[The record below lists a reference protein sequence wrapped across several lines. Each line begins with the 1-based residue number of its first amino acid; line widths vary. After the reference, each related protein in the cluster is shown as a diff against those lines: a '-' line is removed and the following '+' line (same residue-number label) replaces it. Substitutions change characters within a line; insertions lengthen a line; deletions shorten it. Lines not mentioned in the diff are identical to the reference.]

1 MAFAGQILRGFPA
14 PASRA
19 MGAAVQECGEWDF
32 RYEPSAPAQLCDDL
46 RRRLGNYAGGDACS
60 EGYDHRNHTPGSET
74 PGPVMGHCQVDSHQA
89 TQAENQESDA
99 PRDSENHQRD
109 ARLIRQER
117 SRALEA
123 PRCRRRSKSSARSY
137 VRDKR
142 ASSSA
147 SSAPNTRISS
157 WYELDFKRSVEAS
170 RAWKRG
176 EFLVEA
182 RNRNELEPRALEA
195 KSDVP
200 RCLPAG
206 KEFIDSGLASG
217 AESNSLPGAL
227 PQGRDSRRARG
238 CAGGCLD
245 GHARAA
251 PGQRA

>member
-74 PGPVMGHCQVDSHQA
+74 PGPVMGHCQVDSPQA
-89 TQAENQESDA
+89 TQAENQEGDA
-99 PRDSENHQRD
+99 ARDSENHQRD

-123 PRCRRRSKSSARSY
+123 PRCRWRSRSSARSY

-147 SSAPNTRISS
+147 RHAQNTSSRSHPELFVQSVRITVYEPAP
-157 WYELDFKRSVEAS
+157 
-170 RAWKRG
+170 
-176 EFLVEA
+176 
-182 RNRNELEPRALEA
+182 
-195 KSDVP
+195 SDP
-200 RCLPAG
+200 
-206 KEFIDSGLASG
+206 
-217 AESNSLPGAL
+217 
-227 PQGRDSRRARG
+227 
-238 CAGGCLD
+238 
-245 GHARAA
+245 
-251 PGQRA
+251 